1 MAHETIPGKDSWEE
15 VIPLYETE
23 NANHSLETGD
33 VDLDIRNMRK
43 MMKIIKAYAENEEEE
58 TC

>member
-1 MAHETIPGKDSWEE
+1 M
-15 VIPLYETE
+15 YETE

-33 VDLDIRNMRK
+33 VDLDIKNMRK
-43 MMKIIKAYAENEEEE
+43 TMKIVRAYAENEEEE